1 VFLTADTRI
10 DINGSTCCMGREPGA
25 RALKETWMLRYLIG
39 IGLPFLGVIGALPW
53 VAAQQDRYVFGV
65 PFIYAWIF
73 AWFLVTS
80 GCLFVCWHFFDRH
93 RYADES

>member
-1 VFLTADTRI
+1 
-10 DINGSTCCMGREPGA
+10 
-25 RALKETWMLRYLIG
+25 MLRYLIG

-80 GCLFVCWHFFDRH
+80 GCLFACWHFFDRH
-93 RYADES
+93 RYENEN